1 MQEIDDQSVYFDP
14 DKIDE
19 AFVME
24 SYREGQRECI
34 QFAVDKFNSGKRF
47 VILECP
53 TGSGKSA
60 IGMTLAGMVKDSYY
74 LTITKILQDQLTR
87 DFDDIVLLKGRSSY
101 PCTFYERHGDKLLER
116 KLIKPHELLEK
127 KQNTPDCNEGYCKK
141 RSDSDAISNSKKG
154 ISSQCFL
161 KERPYSAKQIPAGDL
176 SRLPKG
182 MRYSACP
189 YYEQVYQAI
198 NSQKVSMNFSSFIYQ
213 TSLTTRFDSP
223 RDLIIIDEAHNIEQC
238 VLDFVTIAVNDEM
251 LQEHDYYIPNL
262 QTAADYLK
270 WFKEIQIESIVE
282 ELRDKSLAGEDFD
295 EADKMD
301 KLLLKIN
308 TFYQH
313 VENERSEWVV
323 EYTEHEKGRSG
334 KSIRSV
340 VLKPV
345 FAHGLVDDLI
355 FKFGHKIIMLSATIL
370 DVNILCNSLGIDRKE
385 VAAYR
390 MKNRFP
396 VENRPIYIKPAA
408 RMTGGKDKM
417 AEWMPKLVKSVEEIC
432 NQYQGVR
439 GIIHT
444 HNFAI
449 LEGILEGVK
458 PSVSKRLISQKECPD
473 KQDLLKFH
481 ADKQDSIIVAPAMH
495 EGVDLKDDLSRF
507 QIICKVP
514 YANFYENKQLARRVE
529 LDSSY
534 YDWITALK
542 LIQSYGRSIRSPVD
556 YADTFIIDEAIFGF
570 LRKAN
575 KIIPVSFT
583 EAIVKS

>member
-1 MQEIDDQSVYFDP
+1 
-14 DKIDE
+14 
-19 AFVME
+19 
-24 SYREGQRECI
+24 
-34 QFAVDKFNSGKRF
+34 
-47 VILECP
+47 
-53 TGSGKSA
+53 
-60 IGMTLAGMVKDSYY
+60 
-74 LTITKILQDQLTR
+74 
-87 DFDDIVLLKGRSSY
+87 
-101 PCTFYERHGDKLLER
+101 
-116 KLIKPHELLEK
+116 
-127 KQNTPDCNEGYCKK
+127 
-141 RSDSDAISNSKKG
+141 
-154 ISSQCFL
+154 
-161 KERPYSAKQIPAGDL
+161 
-176 SRLPKG
+176 
-182 MRYSACP
+182 
-189 YYEQVYQAI
+189 
-198 NSQKVSMNFSSFIYQ
+198 
-213 TSLTTRFDSP
+213 
-223 RDLIIIDEAHNIEQC
+223 
-238 VLDFVTIAVNDEM
+238 M

-262 QTAADYLK
+262 KTAADYLK
-270 WFKEIQIESIVE
+270 WFKEIKIDSIVE

-370 DVNILCNSLGIDRKE
+370 DVSILCNSLGIDRRE
-385 VAAYR
+385 VSAYR

-417 AEWMPKLVKSVEEIC
+417 AEWMPKLVKSVEGIC
-432 NQYQGVR
+432 NKHQGVR

-458 PSVSKRLISQKECPD
+458 PSISKRLISQKECPD

-481 ADKQDSIIVAPAMH
+481 ADKPDSIIVAPAMH

-514 YANFYENKQLARRVE
+514 YANFYENKQLARRIE
-529 LDSSY
+529 LDQAY
-534 YDWITALK
+534 YNWMTALK
-542 LIQSYGRSIRSPVD
+542 LIQSYGRSIRSPSD
-556 YADTFIIDEAIFGF
+556 YADTYIIDGAITDFLKRAGKIMPVWFMEAIKF
-570 LRKAN
+570 
-575 KIIPVSFT
+575 
-583 EAIVKS
+583 